1 MDVQRQKSGVA
12 TLSVISNS
20 LLVAGKLIVGLA
32 IGSVSIISEAI
43 HSGVDLLA
51 AVIALFAVNTSHKP
65 ADKEHPFGHGKVEN
79 ISGTVEALLI
89 FLAAGWIIYEAA
101 GKLLHP
107 REIEAVGWGVV
118 VMFVSSLVNI
128 IVSKRL
134 FKVGRATCSVALQ
147 ADAWHLRTDVYTSA
161 GVMAGLVIILAGGK
175 LFPGVNLLWLD
186 PLAAIAVA
194 LLIIRAA
201 WHLTLESAKDLLDVS
216 LPQEETWIREY
227 IARLAPLVRGIHHL
241 HTRKSGALRFVEF
254 HLIVEQNLSVVDSH
268 RLTDIID
275 DDIETHFPGTRTT
288 IHVEPCDGTCDQTC
302 LGGCLVD
309 SDRDISATDNRS
321 KPE

>member
-1 MDVQRQKSGVA
+1 
-12 TLSVISNS
+12 
-20 LLVAGKLIVGLA
+20 
-32 IGSVSIISEAI
+32 
-43 HSGVDLLA
+43 
-51 AVIALFAVNTSHKP
+51 
-65 ADKEHPFGHGKVEN
+65 FGHGKVEN

-89 FLAAGWIIYEAA
+89 FLASGWIIYEAA

-118 VMFVSSLVNI
+118 VMFVSSVVNI

-161 GVMAGLVIILAGGK
+161 GVMAGLIIILAGSR

-216 LPQEETWIREY
+216 LPEEEAWIREY
-227 IARLAPLVRGIHHL
+227 IAGLGPSIRGIHHL
-241 HTRKSGALRFVEF
+241 HTRKNGALRFVEF
-254 HLIVEQNLSVVDSH
+254 HLIVEKDLSVADSH

-275 DDIETHFPGTRTT
+275 DEIETHFPGTRTT
-288 IHVEPCDGTCDQTC
+288 IHVEPCDGICDQTC
-302 LGGCLVD
+302 LGGCLLS
-309 SDRDISATDNRS
+309 SDQDISATDNRS